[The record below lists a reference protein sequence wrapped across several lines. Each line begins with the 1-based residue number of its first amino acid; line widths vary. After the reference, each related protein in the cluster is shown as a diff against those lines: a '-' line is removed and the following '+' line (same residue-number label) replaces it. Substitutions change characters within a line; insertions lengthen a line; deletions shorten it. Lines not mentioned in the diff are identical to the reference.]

1 MMKLEVHISH
11 LVAHDAA
18 GGMKV
23 SQAANRRDCQIAERA
38 ERSSR
43 NGVPIRAILFTC
55 NLVRFCLGRT
65 RKMDDAVPAV
75 QVCFDD
81 RVNDH
86 RMSYRNGTT
95 GGIKREH
102 CQKVKTGSPGVVS

>member
-1 MMKLEVHISH
+1 MPLNDELMMKLEVHRSH
-11 LVAHDAA
+11 LVAQDAA

-43 NGVPIRAILFTC
+43 NGVPIRAILFTF
-55 NLVRFCLGRT
+55 NLVRFRLGRT

-86 RMSYRNGTT
+86 RMSYRNDTT

-102 CQKVKTGSPGVVS
+102 C